1 MFYCFLQQTGTDPKP
16 GKCVQV
22 PLVAVLFWSRLGWTG
37 RSRGPGQRD
46 VSQRRGSLVLLARSR
61 ICSPA
66 AGDDARVE
74 SYVCSFISKQP
85 KNSITFSSKQ
95 AKGEARIYTSLYIIP
110 RHLRVCPFV
119 SDAGLCFCG
128 VHLTQVNEIVWGH
141 LKLTNR
147 ICSISAGWK
156 CLRASWERQRWQP
169 FSEWNVSTRSDVPPR
184 YGIDITSA
192 EMCIKITVF
201 YFEWPQNIP
210 PSPSKRGP
218 RLLCMDTLCAIVMQ
232 STVITVIIIV
242 ICFFGWRMRGSLAF
256 MTEMSRRWSLYSLAE
271 RQCGFVHECMWA
283 RESIIKSDALERN
296 Y

>member
-22 PLVAVLFWSRLGWTG
+22 PLVTGLFWSRLGWTG

-66 AGDDARVE
+66 AGDEARVE

-95 AKGEARIYTSLYIIP
+95 ANGWST
-110 RHLRVCPFV
+110 HLRLTLHNPTPFAGV
-119 SDAGLCFCG
+119 SCVSEAGLCFCG
-128 VHLTQVNEIVWGH
+128 VHLTQVNEVVWGH
-141 LKLTNR
+141 LKLTNQ

-169 FSEWNVSTRSDVPPR
+169 FSEWNVSTRSDVPLR
-184 YGIDITSA
+184 SGIDITSV
-192 EMCIKITVF
+192 EMCIKIILF
-201 YFEWPQNIP
+201 
-210 PSPSKRGP
+210 
-218 RLLCMDTLCAIVMQ
+218 
-232 STVITVIIIV
+232 
-242 ICFFGWRMRGSLAF
+242 
-256 MTEMSRRWSLYSLAE
+256 
-271 RQCGFVHECMWA
+271 
-283 RESIIKSDALERN
+283 
-296 Y
+296 